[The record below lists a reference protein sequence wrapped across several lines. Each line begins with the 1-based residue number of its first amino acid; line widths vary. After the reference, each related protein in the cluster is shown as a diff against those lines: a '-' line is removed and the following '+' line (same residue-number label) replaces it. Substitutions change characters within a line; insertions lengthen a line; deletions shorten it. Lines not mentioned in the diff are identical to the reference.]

1 MSEEFVPK
9 AVFESIRQ
17 QRYEPSRFF
26 MDFHIAGFAY
36 YDGLE
41 VIEEL
46 KLGTVVTLVGEPDN
60 PHDPDAV
67 AIYYQGKKLGY
78 IPSSKNTMFST
89 FLYFGH
95 SDLFE
100 ARIQT
105 VNLEHHPERQF
116 RVVVRVKDQRHKA

>member
-1 MSEEFVPK
+1 MSEEFSPK
-9 AVFESIRQ
+9 AAFESIRQ
-17 QRYEPSRFF
+17 QRSEPSRFF

-41 VIEEL
+41 VIENL
-46 KLGTVVTLVGEPDN
+46 KIGRVVNLVGEPDN
-60 PHDPDAV
+60 PRDPEAV
-67 AIYYQGKKLGY
+67 AIYYEGKKLGY

-105 VNLEHHPERQF
+105 VNFENHPERQF
-116 RVVVRVKDQRHKA
+116 RVVVRIKDNRQEK

>member
-1 MSEEFVPK
+1 MSEEFSPK
-9 AVFESIRQ
+9 SAFESIRQ

-41 VIEEL
+41 VIENL
-46 KLGTVVTLVGEPDN
+46 KIGRVVNLVGEPDN
-60 PHDPDAV
+60 HHDPEAV
-67 AIYYQGKKLGY
+67 DIYYQGKKLGY

-105 VNLEHHPERQF
+105 VNLENHPERQF
-116 RVVVRVKDQRHKA
+116 RVVVRIKDNRQEK